1 MNLDAEKQG
10 TKQETNVM
18 SEKKRILEAIR
29 MRMRRNGMTY
39 QQLARK
45 LKVSEVTVKRYF
57 SEERLPL
64 EALDDVCKALGASL
78 DDMLSDLKAMTFAQ
92 IDTFSTR
99 QELALSKDEFLFVVF
114 FMVARGYTFD
124 EIDARLQPR
133 DTARL
138 IRALREMENLELVTF
153 RSNSELR
160 SLVSC
165 NARFSPGGALWT
177 RYSEVGIEEFF
188 KSKFE
193 NSDEHFKLAV
203 GYLSEEHA
211 MTIRRKLESLEDEI
225 KAFLA
230 SNRIADEKNPRRKF
244 YWIAFGYR
252 PMESSVLQ
260 VIAERSKLLNT
271 KSKTKAKSA
280 DRTTKEQNAR

>member
-1 MNLDAEKQG
+1 MLRNLKTE
-10 TKQETNVM
+10 QEVEIM
-18 SEKKRILEAIR
+18 SEKKRILESIR

-78 DDMLSDLKAMTFAQ
+78 DEMLSDLKAMTFAQ
-92 IDTFSTR
+92 VDTFSTR
-99 QELALSKDEFLFVVF
+99 QELALSRDEFLFVVF
-114 FMVARGYTFD
+114 FMVARGYSFE

-138 IRALREMENLELVTF
+138 IRALREMEELELVTY
-153 RSNSELR
+153 RSNQELR

-165 NARFSPGGALWT
+165 NARFSPGGALWA

-188 KSKFE
+188 KSKFDK
-193 NSDEHFKLAV
+193 SDEHFKLAV

-211 MTIRRKLESLEDEI
+211 MTIRRKLESMEDEI

-230 SNRIADEKNPRRKF
+230 SNRISDSKNHKRKF

-260 VIAERSKLLNT
+260 VIAERSKLLSNRVKG
-271 KSKTKAKSA
+271 KSKNSPS
-280 DRTTKEQNAR
+280 

>member
-1 MNLDAEKQG
+1 MLRNLKTEQDVEI
-10 TKQETNVM
+10 M
-18 SEKKRILEAIR
+18 SEKKRILESIR

-78 DDMLSDLKAMTFAQ
+78 DEMLSDLKAMTFAQ
-92 IDTFSTR
+92 VDTFSTR
-99 QELALSKDEFLFVVF
+99 QELALSRDEFLFVVF
-114 FMVARGYTFD
+114 FMVARGYSFE

-138 IRALREMENLELVTF
+138 IRALREMEELELVTY
-153 RSNSELR
+153 RSNQELR

-165 NARFSPGGALWT
+165 NARFSPGGALWA

-188 KSKFE
+188 RSKFDK
-193 NSDEHFKLAV
+193 SDEHFKLAV

-211 MTIRRKLESLEDEI
+211 MTIRRKLESMEDEI

-230 SNRIADEKNPRRKF
+230 SNRISDSKNHKRKF

-260 VIAERSKLLNT
+260 VIAERSKLLSNRVKG
-271 KSKTKAKSA
+271 KSKNSPS
-280 DRTTKEQNAR
+280 